1 MTFLADATLMPSINL
16 KSDIVGVQTRSKIT
30 QVSDEIPLEDDTT
43 LESIPLNNHKYE
55 NMH

>member
-1 MTFLADATLMPSINL
+1 MTFLADAILTSTNL
-16 KSDIVGVQTRSKIT
+16 KFDIVGVQTRSKIT